1 MHQYS
6 LEKLEYAKIKSI
18 IAGEAS
24 TYPGKDRIKNL
35 KPLTERRVVERRLA
49 EARQGAKI
57 MREKGR
63 PPLLCPRKL
72 EAHLQRAGKDLVLS
86 IEEINEVDNVLRST
100 GETERFFQDLKEHV
114 CRVRG
119 LEEELIRGPL
129 QDYAAR
135 LVSLPELRGEIDR
148 VIDDNNEIKDSA
160 SSELARLRKRIAG
173 TEGEIQNKLE
183 SITQDNKYSNM
194 LQEAIITR
202 RENRFV
208 VPVKKQYRNTFK
220 GIVHDTSA
228 SGMTVF
234 MEPMAVVELNNRLR
248 ELRRDEEAE
257 IKRIL
262 QELTGL
268 IAADGRRI
276 KQNYRMLIKFD
287 EIFARG
293 GYLLK
298 NDCVI
303 PEINGAGYVNIKQG
317 RHPLL
322 GEEAVPIDI
331 YAGDQ
336 FRLLLI
342 TGPNTGGKTVAL
354 KTFGLF
360 VIMALSGVPLPADEG
375 SKISVFNNV
384 FADIGDEQSIE
395 QNLSTFSSHMNNIKE
410 YLDRADDRSLVLLD
424 EIGAGTD
431 PEEGAALGIAVLEE
445 FKSRNTVTVATT
457 HYSQLKSYA
466 YSTEGVENA
475 AVEFDLETLS
485 PTYRLIM
492 GIPGGSNAFEIALRL
507 GLPGEIIAQ
516 ARELQDQDK
525 LAVEDII
532 EELNQERRKYENLNL
547 ELVKQKARLE
557 RREDKIF
564 RREKELAEKKERIVR
579 DAREQAERELRQLRA
594 RSKKI
599 LSELKNKEFTAR
611 PEVDRLESEINL
623 EIKDMESGIISSEG
637 ENGRDSSGEER
648 EADYDFQ
655 PGDRVKI
662 RSLNQQGEIIE
673 LMEDSDQAEVQAG
686 IMKVTADLN
695 DLIPVED
702 REKERERKVKKYQ
715 VKKSGQ
721 VSHSLDL
728 RGKRYESAQ
737 QELDKYLDDALLAGL
752 RELEI
757 IHGKGSGALR
767 EAVRELLEEH
777 PHVKDFREGREK
789 EGGSGVTIV
798 TIGA

>member
-1 MHQYS
+1 LHQYS
-6 LEKLEYAKIKSI
+6 LDKLEYGKIKNM

-24 TYPGKDRIKNL
+24 TYPGKDKIKNL
-35 KPLTERRVVERRLA
+35 EPLTEKRVVERRLA

-72 EAHLQRAGKDLVLS
+72 EAHLQRAKKELILS

-100 GETERFFQDLKEHV
+100 EETEDFFRDLKERDD
-114 CRVRG
+114 RVRDP
-119 LEEELIRGPL
+119 EEELSRGPL
-129 QDYAAR
+129 QDYADQLMA
-135 LVSLPELRGEIDR
+135 LPELRQEIDG

-160 SSELARLRKRIAG
+160 SPELARLRRKIAG
-173 TEGEIQNKLE
+173 TEADIQNRLE
-183 SITQDNKYSNM
+183 GIVRDNKYSDM

-234 MEPMAVVELNNRLR
+234 MEPMAVLELNNELR

-262 QELTGL
+262 RELTGL
-268 IAADGRRI
+268 IAADSRRI
-276 KQNYRMLIKFD
+276 KGNYRMLIKFD
-287 EIFARG
+287 EIFARA

-303 PEINGAGYVNIKQG
+303 PEINRAGYVNIKEG

-331 YAGDQ
+331 YAGDR

-360 VIMALSGVPLPADEG
+360 VIMALSGVPLPAEEG
-375 SKISVFNNV
+375 SRISVFNNV

-395 QNLSTFSSHMNNIKE
+395 QNLSTFSSHMNNIRE
-410 YLDRADDRSLVLLD
+410 YLSRADDESLVLLD

-507 GLPGEIIAQ
+507 GLPEEIIAE

-547 ELVKQKARLE
+547 ELEKRRARLE
-557 RREDKIF
+557 RREEKLS
-564 RREKELAEKKERIVR
+564 RREEELAEKKEKVIR
-579 DAREQAERELRQLRA
+579 DAREQAERELRQIRA

-599 LSELKNKEFTAR
+599 LSELKNRDFTAR

-623 EIKDMESGIISSEG
+623 EIKDMESRFASSDAENGGDSSE
-637 ENGRDSSGEER
+637 DER

-655 PGDRVKI
+655 PGDRVRI

-673 LMEDSDQAEVQAG
+673 LMEESGQAEVQAG
-686 IMKVTADLN
+686 IMKVTADLT
-695 DLIPVED
+695 DLIPAED
-702 REKERERKVKKYQ
+702 REEEKERKVRQYR
-715 VKKSGQ
+715 VKKSGR

-728 RGKRYESAQ
+728 RGKRYESAR

-757 IHGKGSGALR
+757 IHGKGSGVLR
-767 EAVRELLEEH
+767 EAVRDLLEEH
-777 PHVKDFREGREK
+777 PHVKDFREGREE